1 MIQIITLIFTYFV
14 FSFVNWD
21 YNPANWEAWV
31 RVFFF
36 IVYIAW
42 IMLKVAFLKCKAQD
56 ERK

>member
-42 IMLKVAFLKCKAQD
+42 IMFQVAFLKCKAQ
-56 ERK
+56 EK